1 MLALVVAKA
10 PDKKMVL
17 EEAELAV
24 VLAVAS
30 VAAAPLDCVVP
41 SENTIPST
49 AILATTK
56 VLLEVKN

>member
-1 MLALVVAKA
+1 
-10 PDKKMVL
+10 MVL